1 MKHFFL
7 IPAILLSLAAGAQN
21 FITKWAFT
29 EPSRTI
35 TFNGLTEGDVVCRWT
50 STSTPAGGTVR
61 FNNSKDN
68 EPIHLPIFIAAGD
81 TVTLNMEPA
90 NLRRFFM
97 AGGYNGSNARQLIE
111 IRQWGNVPWTSM
123 EVAFTNC
130 ANLKLIATDVPNLS
144 GVKSMKQMF
153 WICPLFVPPFNMD
166 LWNVSGVTDMESMFA
181 ETGSFNRD
189 LATWK
194 LNSLVNAAGMFSNS
208 GISCENYSR
217 TLKSWASNPIT
228 TNNVNFTVQRG
239 AIYANTAESYRN
251 MLIAKGWSISM
262 DGIATPANSCYDMV
276 LPVTFGNVS
285 ATLKNG
291 RLLVS
296 WATLTETNNRY
307 FEIETAAD
315 GISFTRTGRVL
326 SKAEEGS
333 SSAQLNYEFSSS
345 INGPAWMAGMG
356 MLLLGSAGLG
366 ISFRKKYLFLLLMVP
381 GMGLSIAGC
390 TKNNGPSTGA
400 DSSLY
405 VRIKQVDKDGRFT
418 YSKVVKAVKEQNL

>member
-7 IPAILLSLAAGAQN
+7 LPLVLLSFAACAQN

-123 EVAFTNC
+123 ELAFTNC

-239 AIYANTAESYRN
+239 AIYANTAESFRN
-251 MLIAKGWSISM
+251 ALIAKGWSISM

-276 LPVTFGNVS
+276 LPVTFGDIS

-291 RLLVS
+291 GLAVS
-296 WATLTETNNRY
+296 WTTLTETNNSY
-307 FEIETAAD
+307 FEIEASAD
-315 GISFTRTGRVL
+315 GKDFTSIGRVL
-326 SKAEEGS
+326 SKAEGGNS
-333 SSAQLNYEFSSS
+333 SVALHYEFSAS
-345 INGPAWMAGMG
+345 ISGAALAASIG
-356 MLLLGSAGLG
+356 LLLLSGAGWG
-366 ISFRKKYLFLLLMVP
+366 IRRRKKYLFLALA
-381 GMGLSIAGC
+381 GIGLNMAGC
-390 TKNNGPSTGA
+390 TKNRLSTE
-400 DSSLY
+400 DNNSNFY
-405 VRIKQVDKDGRFT
+405 VRIKQVNKDGDFK
-418 YSKVVKAVKEQNL
+418 YSKVVKALNE